1 MANKKK
7 VPEQPEGVLV
17 AAAKGLGAAA
27 GTIAAAV
34 GITAHPQP
42 KVRKLVNKNKSR
54 LPRRQKKA
62 VKTVAT
68 RAKRT
73 TRAKPAA

>member
-1 MANKKK
+1 MANKEK

-17 AAAKGLGAAA
+17 AAAKSIGAAA

-34 GITAHPQP
+34 GITAQRQP

-54 LPRRQKKA
+54 LPRRQKKTA
-62 VKTVAT
+62 KTVAT

-73 TRAKPAA
+73 ARAKIAA